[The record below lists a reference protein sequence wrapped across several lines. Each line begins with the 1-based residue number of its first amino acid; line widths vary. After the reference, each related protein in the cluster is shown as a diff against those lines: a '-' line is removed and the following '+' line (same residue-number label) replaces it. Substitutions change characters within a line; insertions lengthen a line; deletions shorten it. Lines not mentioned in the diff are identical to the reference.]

1 MQKPFALSRKIRS
14 GGSYSRSRQALAKLS
29 VRPNRRKAL
38 APIQDRTSGRA
49 MTVCVLWR
57 WLWREG
63 NRVPVVHEG
72 LVGFRPRE
80 GRQDILISGPE
91 ELHHVGDRQG
101 CFRFLPGSQI
111 AARVPPGGLLMGQ
124 CHQVSRYTSCDCA

>member
-38 APIQDRTSGRA
+38 APIQDRTSGGA
-49 MTVCVLWR
+49 MTICVLWR

-72 LVGFRPRE
+72 LVGFRPCQ
-80 GRQDILISGPE
+80 GRQDSLISGPE
-91 ELHHVGDRQG
+91 KLHHFREGQR
-101 CFRFLPGSQI
+101 CFRFLPGSGI
-111 AARVPPGGLLMGQ
+111 AARILPGGLLVG
-124 CHQVSRYTSCDCA
+124 